1 MKKRNFKMSTISQL
15 QGRMVLDSRGFP
27 TVEAECILSDGSR
40 GSALVPSGASTG
52 EAEALELRDGGSEG
66 GGKGVEKAL
75 SHINGEI
82 SNLLQG
88 HEARDQESIDR
99 VLCEGDGTENKER
112 WGANSILAASM
123 SVCRA
128 AAASCQLPLY
138 RYIGGPSSVRLP
150 IPLMNVINGGAH
162 ADNSVDVQEFML
174 APTGF
179 NDFRSALRAGVEVY
193 HVLKKRLKA
202 AGLVTAVGDE
212 GGFAPDFESDI
223 KVLEELSHAIHETG
237 YTLGHDGQFT
247 FALDVA
253 ASELHQAGH
262 YHLDSSGEKLS
273 SGEMVQ
279 HWVDLAEKF
288 PFTSIEDGL
297 DEEDWEGWSQLT
309 RELPAVRMVGD
320 DLFATNPTRIQ
331 RGIEVGA
338 GNALLV
344 KLNQIGTVSET
355 LQAIKIASEAGFRI
369 VISHRSGET
378 EDDFIADLAVAT
390 GSGWIKTGA
399 PCRSERNA
407 KYNRLLRIEE
417 DLGESAI
424 LGPLQF

>member
-1 MKKRNFKMSTISQL
+1 
-15 QGRMVLDSRGFP
+15 
-27 TVEAECILSDGSR
+27 
-40 GSALVPSGASTG
+40 
-52 EAEALELRDGGSEG
+52 
-66 GGKGVEKAL
+66 
-75 SHINGEI
+75 
-82 SNLLQG
+82 
-88 HEARDQESIDR
+88 
-99 VLCEGDGTENKER
+99 
-112 WGANSILAASM
+112 
-123 SVCRA
+123 
-128 AAASCQLPLY
+128 
-138 RYIGGPSSVRLP
+138 
-150 IPLMNVINGGAH
+150 
-162 ADNSVDVQEFML
+162 
-174 APTGF
+174 
-179 NDFRSALRAGVEVY
+179 
-193 HVLKKRLKA
+193 
-202 AGLVTAVGDE
+202 
-212 GGFAPDFESDI
+212 
-223 KVLEELSHAIHETG
+223 
-237 YTLGHDGQFT
+237 
-247 FALDVA
+247 
-253 ASELHQAGH
+253 
-262 YHLDSSGEKLS
+262 
-273 SGEMVQ
+273 MVQ
-279 HWVDLAEKF
+279 HWIDLAEKF

-331 RGIEVGA
+331 RGIEIGA